1 MSRDIEIASLQEEVA
16 RFKRGKQRKAIPN
29 PNKRFMVI
37 GDTLAVGEAI
47 PKIGDNIE
55 PVVANSVVEEV
66 VESDKEE
73 TSVIE
78 IGGTRLTSSNHWVG
92 QAS

>member
-1 MSRDIEIASLQEEVA
+1 
-16 RFKRGKQRKAIPN
+16 
-29 PNKRFMVI
+29 MVI

-73 TSVIE
+73 TS
-78 IGGTRLTSSNHWVG
+78 SNRWVG